1 MTLLYSSPVFLEHD
15 TGAHPERALR
25 LTTIS
30 RYLEV
35 EGLVQQ
41 CRQPQWSPATRQQIG
56 RLHKDAWYDELRDYA
71 EAGGGRIEADT
82 VVSPRSFDAATLA
95 AGAVCD
101 AVGRVVQGE
110 DTTALCLVRPP
121 GHHAVPRGAMGFCL
135 FNNIAIGAK
144 EAIAAHQL
152 DRVLIVDWDVHHGN
166 GTQDIFYDDPNVL
179 YVSTHESPLYPGSG
193 RADETGGPDAPM
205 SNLNLPFPAG
215 TRGDVFRR
223 AVDEVIAPVV
233 ERFAP
238 DWLFISAGFDAPRN
252 DPLAGL
258 ELTSADYADLAIRLQ
273 QLAPTHRTVVVLE
286 GGYDFEA
293 LSLSTGST
301 LSALIGE
308 SYRPEEASTGEVGVP
323 TVTAARQH
331 WNLV

>member
-82 VVSPRSFDAATLA
+82 VVSQRSFDAATLA

-166 GTQDIFYDDPNVL
+166 GTQDMFWTDEQVGFLSIHRWPF
-179 YVSTHESPLYPGSG
+179 YPGSG
-193 RADETGGPDAPM
+193 KGDETGSGQG
-205 SNLNLPFPAG
+205 LGTTRNLPIEYG
-215 TRGDVFRR
+215 TSR
-223 AVDEVIAPVV
+223 ADYLAQ
-233 ERFAP
+233 FANELADFASRVKP
-238 DWLFISAGFDAPRN
+238 QLVLVSAGFDAHRQ
-252 DPLAGL
+252 DPIGSLQLETEDFA
-258 ELTSADYADLAIRLQ
+258 ELTQMVKQIAAEHAGGRLIS
-273 QLAPTHRTVVVLE
+273 VLE
-286 GGYDFEA
+286 GGYHPARLAESVGLHLA
-293 LSLSTGST
+293 GLLESESST
-301 LSALIGE
+301 
-308 SYRPEEASTGEVGVP
+308 
-323 TVTAARQH
+323 
-331 WNLV
+331 